1 MTVISAQLVKE
12 LRERTS
18 AGFMECKNALAECGG
33 DIEKAVLE
41 LRKRGQAKA
50 DKKGSRIAAE
60 GIVVMNIADDA
71 KRAALVEVNCETDF
85 VARDESFVEFAK
97 ASAIRALASRAKDVE
112 ALIEKPLLENQ
123 AETIGETRQA
133 LVAKIGENIQIRR
146 LANLEAKQGKLY
158 TYLHGTRI
166 GVILELQGGDAD
178 LGKGLAM
185 HIAASKPKVIAP
197 SEVPAE
203 LIEQEKEIFMVQAKE
218 SGKPDAI
225 IAKMVDGRINKFLE
239 EVSLLGQAYIRDP
252 NTSVAALLKNAN
264 ANVIQFVRFE
274 VGEGIEKKADNFVEE
289 VMAQVKGSS

>member
-33 DIEKAVLE
+33 DIEQAVLE

-97 ASAIRALASRAKDVE
+97 ASAIRALASRAQDVE

-166 GVILELQGGDAD
+166 GVILELQGGDAE